1 MSRDTNAVV
10 AMLEVK
16 PLKYLRPL
24 AAILFGLLLI
34 TGAGSGPVPRATPA
48 PQDDTQKK
56 EIRVWVNT
64 NSGIYHCPGTR
75 WYGATKQGKYMGEC
89 EALKAGYRAAYYR
102 PCGTDC
108 KK

>member
-1 MSRDTNAVV
+1 MLQSFSPANAKV
-10 AMLEVK
+10 EK
-16 PLKYLRPL
+16 PMRYLRPL
-24 AAILFGLLLI
+24 ASILFGLFLI
-34 TGAGSGPVPRATPA
+34 NGAGSGPVPRATPV
-48 PQDDTQKK
+48 PQDNTQKK

-102 PCGTDC
+102 ACGTDC

>member
-1 MSRDTNAVV
+1 M
-10 AMLEVK
+10 
-16 PLKYLRPL
+16 KYLRPI
-24 AAILFGLLLI
+24 AFILFGFLLVSGI
-34 TGAGSGPVPRATPA
+34 GSGPVPRPTSA
-48 PQDDTQKK
+48 PQDDTQKQ

-75 WYGATKQGKYMGEC
+75 WYGKTKQGKYMGEC
-89 EALKAGYRAAYYR
+89 EAQKAGYRAAYYR

>member
-1 MSRDTNAVV
+1 MR
-10 AMLEVK
+10 
-16 PLKYLRPL
+16 YLRL
-24 AAILFGLLLI
+24 IAATLFALILL
-34 TGAGSGPVPRATPA
+34 SGPVSAPA
-48 PQDDTQKK
+48 PQATSAPQDSTQKK

-64 NSGIYHCPGTR
+64 NSGIYHCPSSR
-75 WYGATKQGKYMGEC
+75 WYGKTKQGKYMGEC